1 MKKIFQLAVCLLP
14 VIGMAQEK
22 KAIITGT
29 TDIKEPTTI
38 YALYYYKATENKAF
52 DSTEVKDGKFTL
64 AVPFSG
70 TTVSVMLY
78 KSPSGGGMQQSNASD
93 PKAFMLDK
101 DGSSIHIK
109 DSMRT
114 AVISN
119 NKIEAEKARYVKYMY
134 LAAADSA
141 KMGFYIN
148 GVSAIVYDVIAT
160 APDSVKDRENYD
172 KFQKTMAAIQKM
184 KDLVQQKLVLQRKFV
199 KENPDS
205 YFSFS
210 AVEDIARYSKDIEE
224 ALPLY
229 KSLSENLRNS
239 EEAAKVLATI
249 EKTRDDR
256 LHPEKKAEKNTA
268 DMLKR
273 PQPLAT
279 GIMAPDFTQFDVNG
293 KPVKLSDFKGQYVLI
308 DFWASWCV
316 PCRAENPNVVKAYNE
331 FKDRN
336 FTVLGI
342 ALEEKGSKDA
352 WLKAIKKD
360 GLTWT
365 QVADIE
371 KGENPVAKMYG
382 VSGIPYNFLVDP
394 SGKIV
399 ASNIRGEDLQNKLTE
414 ILAN

>member
-1 MKKIFQLAVCLLP
+1 
-14 VIGMAQEK
+14 MA
-22 KAIITGT
+22 
-29 TDIKEPTTI
+29 
-38 YALYYYKATENKAF
+38 
-52 DSTEVKDGKFTL
+52 
-64 AVPFSG
+64 
-70 TTVSVMLY
+70 VSVMMY
-78 KSPSGGGMQQSNASD
+78 KSAGTDGMQMEDSRDS
-93 PKAFMLDK
+93 KSFLLDQ
-101 DGSSIHIK
+101 DGTSIHVK
-109 DSMRT
+109 DSMRS

-119 NKIEAEKARYVKYMY
+119 NKIETEKARYVKYMY

-148 GVSAIVYDVIAT
+148 GASAIVYDIIAA
-160 APDSVKDRENYD
+160 APDSIKDRENYD
-172 KFQKTMAAIQKM
+172 KYQKTMAMIQKM
-184 KDLVQQKLVLQRKFV
+184 KDLVQQKLVLQRKFI

-205 YFSFS
+205 YFSFG
-210 AVEDIARYSKDIEE
+210 AVEDVSRYGKDIEE

-229 KSLSENLRNS
+229 ETLSEKLRNS
-239 EEAAKVLATI
+239 EEGAKVLASI
-249 EKTRDDR
+249 KKTRDDR
-256 LHPEKKAEKNTA
+256 LHPEKTAARNTA
-268 DMLKR
+268 ALKR
-273 PQPLAT
+273 PVPLAT